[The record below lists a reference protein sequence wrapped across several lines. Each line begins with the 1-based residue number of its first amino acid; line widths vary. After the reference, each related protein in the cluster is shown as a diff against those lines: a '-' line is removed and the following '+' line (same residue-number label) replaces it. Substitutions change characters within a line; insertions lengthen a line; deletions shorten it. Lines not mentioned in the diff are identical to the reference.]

1 MRPFPGRFL
10 FNVIAS
16 TFLEKQLSN
25 LVNNVMCF
33 TLSDDNLK
41 KPIKMSNV
49 TQKDIN
55 KISRLA
61 KIELP
66 QEGCDDLSKQLND
79 IIGWVDK
86 LNEIEAKD
94 IEPLTNVH
102 GESLRL
108 HKDEVLDGG
117 IAEDVLKNAP
127 DAKYEY
133 FTVPK
138 VIE

>member
-1 MRPFPGRFL
+1 MRPFSGRFL

>member
-1 MRPFPGRFL
+1 
-10 FNVIAS
+10 
-16 TFLEKQLSN
+16 
-25 LVNNVMCF
+25 
-33 TLSDDNLK
+33 
-41 KPIKMSNV
+41 MSNV

-66 QEGCDDLSKQLND
+66 QEGCDELSKQLND

-94 IEPLTNVH
+94 IQPLTNVH
-102 GESLRL
+102 GESLCL

-117 IAEDVLKNAP
+117 ITEDVLKNAP

>member
-1 MRPFPGRFL
+1 
-10 FNVIAS
+10 
-16 TFLEKQLSN
+16 
-25 LVNNVMCF
+25 
-33 TLSDDNLK
+33 
-41 KPIKMSNV
+41 MSNV
-49 TQKDIN
+49 TQEDIN

-66 QEGCDDLSKQLND
+66 KEGSESLIKQLND
-79 IIGWVDK
+79 IIGWADK

-94 IEPLTNVH
+94 VEPLTNVH

-117 IAEDVLKNAP
+117 ITEDVLKNAP

-133 FTVPK
+133 CTVRK